1 MVNFRKPDNQENPPA
16 HPAENRR
23 TMNGL
28 VPVLPILLCS
38 AISVSAQTSSLNP
51 RPDPK
56 PEEASVSG
64 MVVRLAGDEPLKAA
78 SVELQSLENRAH
90 TASTVT
96 DAGGRFEIKGID
108 PGRYRLSVSRNGF
121 VPQEYGQRK
130 PDGPG
135 AILSLRPR
143 QDLKDLLFRLI
154 PSAVIAGRV
163 INEDGDPLPWVQVSA
178 LREVYSKGKKSL
190 TSQTTV
196 PSNDLGEYRLF
207 DLRPGRYFV
216 RADYKP
222 NEHVIG
228 RDETERMSGREQQG
242 YVPMYYPGTSDPAR
256 ASTLSVKAGEEIP
269 GLEILIR
276 QVPTFTVRGR
286 VYNLVPRGSTA
297 AYTLT
302 LVPSESSQWFT
313 LPERD
318 TLADA
323 PDGSFVI
330 RDVLPGSYTLMAFW
344 SDEARRYQA
353 FQKLEVGN
361 ADVDGANLTIA
372 QGKTLS
378 GHVTWDGRPS
388 LDADFLVV
396 FLRGADRSYGFTQRA
411 RVSPTGSFALNDI
424 FDGSYRLAIAGQSKD
439 CYLKEVRY
447 GAADGLADGFNVSRG
462 TNASLEVTIS
472 SRGARIGGSVK
483 DKDNGPVTGVWV
495 VLLPVGENR
504 AQDRLSQKVATDQY
518 GHFLLRGIPP
528 GEYQLF
534 CWDEVEDGAWEDPDF
549 LKAFENQ
556 AQKVSLKEADSQTV
570 DVVVIETKDAH

>member
-1 MVNFRKPDNQENPPA
+1 M
-16 HPAENRR
+16 NRFVR
-23 TMNGL
+23 I
-28 VPVLPILLCS
+28 LPILLLS
-38 AISVSAQTSSLNP
+38 AVSVSAQTSSLN
-51 RPDPK
+51 RPANPK
-56 PEEASVSG
+56 PEESSVSG

-78 SVELQSLENRAH
+78 SVRLQSLENRAQ
-90 TASTVT
+90 TATAVT

-130 PDGPG
+130 PDDPG
-135 AILSLRPR
+135 AILSLRPA
-143 QDLKDLLFRLI
+143 QDLRDLRFRLI

-163 INEDGDPLPWVQVSA
+163 INEDGEPLPWVQVSA
-178 LREVYSKGKKSL
+178 LREVYSRGKKSL
-190 TSQTTV
+190 TSETTV
-196 PSNDLGEYRLF
+196 PTNDLGEYRLF
-207 DLRPGRYFV
+207 DLRPGRYFL

-228 RDETERMSGREQQG
+228 RDETERTGGGEQQG
-242 YVPMYYPGTSDPAR
+242 YVPMFYPGTSDPAR
-256 ASTLSVKAGEEIP
+256 ASTLTVKAGEEIP

-276 QVPTFTVRGR
+276 PVPAFTVRGR
-286 VYNLVPRGSTA
+286 IYNLVSRLSA
-297 AYTLT
+297 AYTVT
-302 LVPSESSQWFT
+302 LRPSESSQWFT

-330 RDVLPGSYTLMAFW
+330 RDVLPGSYTLIAFW
-344 SDEARRYQA
+344 SDEGRRYHA

-372 QGKTLS
+372 QGTRLS
-378 GHVTWDGRPS
+378 GHVTWEGRHS
-388 LDADFLVV
+388 LEADFLTV
-396 FLRGADRSYGFTQRA
+396 FLQGADRSYGFSQPA
-411 RVSPTGSFALNDI
+411 RVSATGSFALNDV
-424 FDGSYRLAIAGQSKD
+424 FDGRYRLAITGLGKD

-447 GAADGLADGFNVSRG
+447 GAADGLADGFDVSRG

-472 SRGARIGGSVK
+472 SRGARIQGSVT
-483 DKDNGPVTGVWV
+483 DKDIRPVTDVWV
-495 VLLPVGENR
+495 VLLPVGEPR
-504 AQDRLSQKVATDQY
+504 GQDGLSQKVATDQY

-556 AQKVSLKEADSQTV
+556 GRKVSLKEADSQTA
-570 DVVVIETKDAH
+570 DIVVIETKGSH

>member
-1 MVNFRKPDNQENPPA
+1 M
-16 HPAENRR
+16 NRFVR
-23 TMNGL
+23 I
-28 VPVLPILLCS
+28 LPILLLS
-38 AISVSAQTSSLNP
+38 AVSVSAQTSSLN
-51 RPDPK
+51 RPANPK
-56 PEEASVSG
+56 PEESSVSG

-78 SVELQSLENRAH
+78 SVRLQSLENRAQ
-90 TASTVT
+90 TATAVT

-130 PDGPG
+130 PDDPG
-135 AILSLRPR
+135 AILSLRPA
-143 QDLKDLLFRLI
+143 QDLRDLLFRLI

-163 INEDGDPLPWVQVSA
+163 INEDGEPLPWVQVSA
-178 LREVYSKGKKSL
+178 LREVYSRGKKSL
-190 TSQTTV
+190 TSETTV
-196 PSNDLGEYRLF
+196 PTNDLGEYRLF

-228 RDETERMSGREQQG
+228 RDETERTGGGEQQG
-242 YVPMYYPGTSDPAR
+242 YVPMFYPGTSDPAR
-256 ASTLSVKAGEEIP
+256 ASTLTVKAGEEIP

-276 QVPTFTVRGR
+276 PVPAFTVRGR
-286 VYNLVPRGSTA
+286 IYNLVSRLSA
-297 AYTLT
+297 AYTVT
-302 LVPSESSQWFT
+302 LLPSESSQWFT

-330 RDVLPGSYTLMAFW
+330 RDVLPGSYTLIAFW
-344 SDEARRYQA
+344 SDEGRRYHA

-372 QGKTLS
+372 QGTRLS
-378 GHVTWDGRPS
+378 GHVTWEGRHS
-388 LDADFLVV
+388 LEADFLTV
-396 FLRGADRSYGFTQRA
+396 FLQGADRSYGFSQPA
-411 RVSPTGSFALNDI
+411 RVSATGSFALNDV
-424 FDGSYRLAIAGQSKD
+424 FDGRYRLAITGLGKD

-472 SRGARIGGSVK
+472 SRGARIQGSVT
-483 DKDNGPVTGVWV
+483 DKDIRPVTDVWV
-495 VLLPVGENR
+495 VLLPVGEPR
-504 AQDRLSQKVATDQY
+504 GQDGLSQKVATDQY
-518 GHFLLRGIPP
+518 GHFVLRGIPP

-556 AQKVSLKEADSQTV
+556 GRKVSLKEADSQTA
-570 DVVVIETKDAH
+570 DIVVIETKGSH

>member
-1 MVNFRKPDNQENPPA
+1 MSR
-16 HPAENRR
+16 
-23 TMNGL
+23 L
-28 VPVLPILLCS
+28 VPVLPIVLFS
-38 AISVSAQTSSLNP
+38 AVSVSAQTSSLNP
-51 RPDPK
+51 RPNPK
-56 PEEASVSG
+56 AEESSVSG

-78 SVELQSLENRAH
+78 SVQLQSLENRAQ

-96 DAGGRFEIKGID
+96 DAGGRFEMKGID

-130 PDGPG
+130 PDDPG

-163 INEDGDPLPWVQVSA
+163 ISEDGEPLPWVEVSA
-178 LREVYSKGKKSL
+178 LREVYSRGKKSL
-190 TSQTTV
+190 TSQTIV
-196 PSNDLGEYRLF
+196 PTNDLGEYRLF

-228 RDETERMSGREQQG
+228 RDETERISSGEQQG

-256 ASTLSVKAGEEIP
+256 ASALTVKAGEEIP

-276 QVPTFTVRGR
+276 QVPAFTVRGR
-286 VYNLVPRGSTA
+286 IYNLVSRRSSA
-297 AYTLT
+297 SYTVT
-302 LVPSESSQWFT
+302 LAPSESSQWFS

-344 SDEARRYQA
+344 SDEGRRYQA

-378 GHVTWDGRPS
+378 GHVTWEGRPS
-388 LDADFLVV
+388 LDADFLMV
-396 FLRGADRSYGFTQRA
+396 FLRGADRSYGFSQRA
-411 RVSPTGSFALNDI
+411 RVSATGSFTLNDI
-424 FDGSYRLAIAGQSKD
+424 FDGSYRLAIAGQCKD

-447 GAADGLADGFNVSRG
+447 GAADGLADGFDVSRG
-462 TNASLEVTIS
+462 TNVSLEVTIS
-472 SRGARIGGSVK
+472 SRGARIEGSVT
-483 DKDNGPVTGVWV
+483 DKDNRPVTNVWV
-495 VLLPVGENR
+495 VLLPVGKPR
-504 AQDRLSQKVATDQY
+504 GQDSLSQKVATDQY

-556 AQKVSLKEADSQTV
+556 GQKVSLKEADLKTV
-570 DVVVIETKDAH
+570 DIVVIETKGSP

>member
-1 MVNFRKPDNQENPPA
+1 M
-16 HPAENRR
+16 NRFVR
-23 TMNGL
+23 I
-28 VPVLPILLCS
+28 LPILLLS
-38 AISVSAQTSSLNP
+38 AVSVPAQTSSLN
-51 RPDPK
+51 RPANPK
-56 PEEASVSG
+56 PEESSVSG

-78 SVELQSLENRAH
+78 SVRLQSLENRAQ
-90 TASTVT
+90 TATAVT

-130 PDGPG
+130 PDDPG
-135 AILSLRPR
+135 AILSLRPA
-143 QDLKDLLFRLI
+143 QDLRDLLFRLI

-163 INEDGDPLPWVQVSA
+163 INEDGEPLPWVQVSA
-178 LREVYSKGKKSL
+178 LREVYSRGKKSL
-190 TSQTTV
+190 TSETTV
-196 PSNDLGEYRLF
+196 PTNDLGEYRLF

-228 RDETERMSGREQQG
+228 RDETERTGGGEQQG
-242 YVPMYYPGTSDPAR
+242 YVPMFYPGTSDPAR
-256 ASTLSVKAGEEIP
+256 ASTLTVKAGEEIP

-276 QVPTFTVRGR
+276 PVPAFTVRGR
-286 VYNLVPRGSTA
+286 IYNLVSRLSA
-297 AYTLT
+297 AYTVT
-302 LVPSESSQWFT
+302 LLPSESSQWFT

-330 RDVLPGSYTLMAFW
+330 RDVLPGSYTLIAFW
-344 SDEARRYQA
+344 SDEGRRYHA

-372 QGKTLS
+372 QGTRLS
-378 GHVTWDGRPS
+378 GHVTWEGRHS
-388 LDADFLVV
+388 LEADFLTV
-396 FLRGADRSYGFTQRA
+396 FLQGADRSYGFSQPA
-411 RVSPTGSFALNDI
+411 RVSATGSFALNDV
-424 FDGSYRLAIAGQSKD
+424 FDGRYRLAISGLGKD

-472 SRGARIGGSVK
+472 SRGARIQGSVT
-483 DKDNGPVTGVWV
+483 DKDIRPVTDVWV
-495 VLLPVGENR
+495 VLLPVGEPR
-504 AQDRLSQKVATDQY
+504 GQDGLSQKVATDQY
-518 GHFLLRGIPP
+518 GHFVLRGIPP

-556 AQKVSLKEADSQTV
+556 GRKVSLKEADSQTA
-570 DVVVIETKDAH
+570 DIVVIETKGSH

>member
-1 MVNFRKPDNQENPPA
+1 M
-16 HPAENRR
+16 NRFVR
-23 TMNGL
+23 I
-28 VPVLPILLCS
+28 LPILLLS
-38 AISVSAQTSSLNP
+38 AVSVPAQTSSLN
-51 RPDPK
+51 RPANPK
-56 PEEASVSG
+56 PEESSVSG

-78 SVELQSLENRAH
+78 SVRLQSLENRAQ
-90 TASTVT
+90 TATAVT

-130 PDGPG
+130 PDDPG
-135 AILSLRPR
+135 AILSLRPA
-143 QDLKDLLFRLI
+143 QDLRDLLFRLI

-163 INEDGDPLPWVQVSA
+163 INEDGEPLPWVQVSA
-178 LREVYSKGKKSL
+178 LREVYSRGKKSL
-190 TSQTTV
+190 TSETTV
-196 PSNDLGEYRLF
+196 PTNDLGEYRLF

-228 RDETERMSGREQQG
+228 RDETERTGGGEQQG
-242 YVPMYYPGTSDPAR
+242 YVPMFYPGTSDPAR
-256 ASTLSVKAGEEIP
+256 ASTLTVKAGEEIP

-276 QVPTFTVRGR
+276 PVPAFTVRGR
-286 VYNLVPRGSTA
+286 IYNLVSRLSA
-297 AYTLT
+297 AYTVT
-302 LVPSESSQWFT
+302 LLPSESSQWFT

-330 RDVLPGSYTLMAFW
+330 RDVLPGSYTLIAFW
-344 SDEARRYQA
+344 SDEGRRYHA

-372 QGKTLS
+372 QGTRLS
-378 GHVTWDGRPS
+378 GHVTWEGRHS
-388 LDADFLVV
+388 LEADFLTV
-396 FLRGADRSYGFTQRA
+396 FLQGADRSYGFSQPA
-411 RVSPTGSFALNDI
+411 RVSATGSFALNDV
-424 FDGSYRLAIAGQSKD
+424 FDGRYRLAITGLGKD

-472 SRGARIGGSVK
+472 SRGARIQGSVT
-483 DKDNGPVTGVWV
+483 DKDIRPVTDVWV
-495 VLLPVGENR
+495 VLLPVGEPR
-504 AQDRLSQKVATDQY
+504 GQDGLSQKVATDQY
-518 GHFLLRGIPP
+518 GHFVLRGIPP

-556 AQKVSLKEADSQTV
+556 GRKVSLKEADSQTA
-570 DVVVIETKDAH
+570 DIVVIETKGSH